1 MTSFSFTIPGP
12 LLKKSGEHFQILHQD
27 THSSAR
33 LGLLRTVHGSMETPV
48 FMMVGTQGTV
58 KTLSPAQLQE
68 LKIPILLGNTY
79 HLGLRPGSEQIAK
92 LGGLHRFM
100 GWSGPI
106 LTDSGGFQV
115 FSLGKLNQIND
126 EGAFFRSHVDGKL
139 IAFTPEFSM
148 KIQRELG
155 SDICMV
161 FDHCPP
167 YPCTESYAREAVHRT
182 IHWAERCLGQLAEH
196 QYLYGI
202 VQGSVYR
209 FLREE
214 CAQALKSFPLDGYA
228 IGGVAVGEEPERIQE
243 VVAYAVDLL
252 PYERPHYLMGV
263 GTPKEMLMAIGFG
276 IDMFDCVIP
285 TRNARGGLAFTFQGK
300 VRIRNNIHA
309 SDPAPLETSCKC
321 YTCQNFSRAYLHHL
335 FNVRETLGLTLM
347 TFHNAFFFQEFFL
360 RIRQAIQQNTFRDYA
375 KTFLAEFQDD

>member
-1 MTSFSFTIPGP
+1 M
-12 LLKKSGEHFQILHQD
+12 KKSGDHFKVLHQD
-27 THSSAR
+27 TSSSAR
-33 LGLLRTVHGSMETPV
+33 LGLLCTVHGQMETPV
-48 FMMVGTQGTV
+48 FMVVGTQGTV
-58 KTLSPAQLQE
+58 KTLTPAQLQE

-79 HLGLRPGSEQIAK
+79 HLGLRPGSEQIAR
-92 LGGLHRFM
+92 LGGLHTFM
-100 GWSGPI
+100 GWPGPI

-115 FSLGKLNQIND
+115 FSLGKLNKIND
-126 EGAFFRSHVDGKL
+126 EGAFFRSHIDGKP

-167 YPCTESYAREAVHRT
+167 YPCTESYAQEAVHRT
-182 IHWAERCLGQLAEH
+182 IHWAERCLGQLADH

-209 FLREE
+209 SLREE
-214 CAQALKSFPLDGYA
+214 CAKALKTLNFDGYA
-228 IGGVAVGEEPERIQE
+228 IGGVAVGEESRWIHE
-243 VVAYAVDLL
+243 VLSYAVDLL
-252 PYERPHYLMGV
+252 PYDRPHYLMGV
-263 GTPKEMLMAIGFG
+263 GSPKEMLAAIGAG

-300 VRIRNNIHA
+300 IRIRNSSYANDA
-309 SDPAPLETSCKC
+309 SPLETSCAC
-321 YTCQNFSRAYLHHL
+321 YTCQHFSRAYIHHL

-347 TFHNAFFFQEFFL
+347 TFHNTFFFQEFFS
-360 RIRQAIQQNTFRDYA
+360 RIRQAIRQSAFREYQQSFLSHFRED
-375 KTFLAEFQDD
+375 